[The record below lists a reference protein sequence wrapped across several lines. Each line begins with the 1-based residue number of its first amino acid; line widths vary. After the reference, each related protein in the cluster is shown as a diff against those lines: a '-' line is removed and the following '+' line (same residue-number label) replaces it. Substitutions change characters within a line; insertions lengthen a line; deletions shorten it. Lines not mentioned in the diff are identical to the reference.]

1 MMLRSSSTPL
11 LRSLLSESP
20 SNHHHHQHSDLTPNH
35 TPNSIYHSYTKLS
48 CNHGGYQNYTKSL
61 YPPNSSISPSV
72 SELSNGRQLS
82 SNGFRRAQSEGNLE
96 ELAKASTEE
105 VDDFSLSKPPK
116 MLARKP
122 HKAFLETIPSFN
134 IHNSRVLH
142 SDDDSDDEDDDF
154 DYISRQSSLGT
165 NDIKEEMSYVSQNSK
180 LEIVEGRGE
189 MYLARGIG
197 VADIGCFDDGGL
209 YGGWGTGGG
218 GGYRPVAFDREGGGD
233 SQGLHIEEQYKR
245 MLEENPGNSLFLRN
259 YANFL
264 YQTKKDLKGA
274 EEYYSRAILADP
286 SDGEILSHYAKLI
299 WELHRDE
306 DRATSYF
313 ERAVQ
318 AASSDS
324 HIHEAYANF
333 LWEMEDEEDENDDI
347 QAPPMLHTVATA
359 SIIA

>member
-20 SNHHHHQHSDLTPNH
+20 SNH
-35 TPNSIYHSYTKLS
+35 TPNSIHHSYTKLS
-48 CNHGGYQNYTKSL
+48 CNHGGYQNYTKIS
-61 YPPNSSISPSV
+61 NSPISPSV
-72 SELSNGRQLS
+72 SELSNGRQLAS
-82 SNGFRRAQSEGNLE
+82 HGFRRAQSEGNLE
-96 ELAKASTEE
+96 GLAKASTEE
-105 VDDFSLSKPPK
+105 VDEFSLSKLPK
-116 MLARKP
+116 RLVRKP

-134 IHNSRVLH
+134 IHNSREFH
-142 SDDDSDDEDDDF
+142 SDDDSYDEEDEDDDF
-154 DYISRQSSLGT
+154 GYISKQYSLGT
-165 NDIKEEMSYVSQNSK
+165 NGLKEEMSYVSQNLK
-180 LEIVEGRGE
+180 LEIVEGREE

-197 VADIGCFDDGGL
+197 VADIGCFDDGGP
-209 YGGWGTGGG
+209 YGGWGNGGGGGG

-233 SQGLHIEEQYKR
+233 SPGLHIEEYYKR

-264 YQTKKDLKGA
+264 YQIKKDLKEA

-286 SDGEILSHYAKLI
+286 SDGEILSQYAKLI
-299 WELHRDE
+299 WELHCDE

-324 HIHEAYANF
+324 HIHAAYANF
-333 LWEMEDEEDENDDI
+333 LWEIEDENDDI
-347 QAPPMLHTVATA
+347 QAPAMLHTVATA
-359 SIIA
+359 SITA